1 MKKSVLTRVLCILL
15 LLSLVAVFAACEE
28 TEETSGAS
36 STSSGTSS
44 ETSEAPLF
52 SNLPETTF
60 GGADFVIL
68 VNGDCYDQYASA
80 EVLPQ
85 ESSDTGL
92 STAVKAR
99 NDLIEERFDVV
110 LKEQRTETTADMI
123 NFLRNNAAAGLSEY
137 DMVMPF
143 MSEAATLATE
153 GMFLDLA
160 KLENIHLDEDYYDR
174 DAVEGLSVAEKNYF
188 VTGDLSLLSFAC
200 THAIIFNEDMI
211 EDNSLE
217 DPYELVRTNKWT
229 IDKLQEMARVA
240 TQDNDGTPG
249 MSYNDTYGFLVNG
262 NFASSM
268 FIGCGQRFTTKDS
281 NDEPVLAIKESS
293 AASVIDKITTL
304 INDQSATGQIVEGS
318 SFYDTAVAAGKNVWV
333 TATESVASKRAMFRA
348 IALIDLFDMGQYDC
362 KFGVLPTPMFDETQ
376 DRYYNRVSTL
386 YASCVAIPFNVKDQL
401 MSSVITDAL
410 MQASTGTI
418 KNAYFEVILKGR
430 KIATSSSDDSLEMLD
445 IIFNTRVY
453 DLASIYNWGGTSEYD
468 ANSITGFLNSVAFD
482 STKEFASTWEGISN
496 MVKSD
501 MDKTLESYRALD
513 D

>member
-1 MKKSVLTRVLCILL
+1 MKRTPLRILVCFLL
-15 LLSLVAVFAACEE
+15 LFAIGALAACEE
-28 TEETSGAS
+28 TGETSGAA
-36 STSSGTSS
+36 STPSGTTS

-85 ESSDTGL
+85 ESSDSGL

-123 NFLRNNAAAGLSEY
+123 SFLRNNAAAGLSDY

-143 MSEAATLATE
+143 MSEAAMLATE

-160 KLENIHLDEDYYDR
+160 KLENIHLDQGYYDR

-200 THAIIFNEDMI
+200 THAIIFNENMI

-229 IDKLQEMARVA
+229 IDKLQEMARVVTA
-240 TQDNDGTPG
+240 DSDGTPG
-249 MSYNDTYGFLVNG
+249 MSYTDTYGFLVNG

-281 NDEPVLAIKESS
+281 LDEPILAID
-293 AASVIDKITTL
+293 ASGAITAIDKITSL
-304 INDQSATGQIVEGS
+304 INDQTATGQIVEGS
-318 SFYDTAVAAGKNVWV
+318 SFYDTAIAAGKNVWE
-333 TATESVASKRAMFRA
+333 TATESVANKRTMFRA
-348 IALIDLFDMGQYDC
+348 IALIDLFDMSQYDC
-362 KFGVLPTPMFDETQ
+362 RFGVLPTPMFDESQ

-386 YASCVAIPFNVKDQL
+386 YASCVAIPFNVKNQE
-401 MSSVITDAL
+401 MSAVITDAL

-453 DLASIYNWGGTSEYD
+453 DLGSIYNWGGASEYD

-482 STKEFASTWEGISN
+482 STKEFASTWEGIAD
-496 MVKSD
+496 MVQSD
-501 MDKTLESYRALD
+501 MDETLESYHSLD

>member
-1 MKKSVLTRVLCILL
+1 MKKSDLTRVLCILL

-501 MDKTLESYRALD
+501 MDKALESYRALD